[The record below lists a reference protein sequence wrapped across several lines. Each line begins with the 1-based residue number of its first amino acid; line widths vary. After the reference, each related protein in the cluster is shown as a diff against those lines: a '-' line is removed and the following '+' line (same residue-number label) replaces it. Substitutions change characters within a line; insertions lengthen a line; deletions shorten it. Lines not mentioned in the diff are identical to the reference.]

1 MKTYNENIKLE
12 LQGYNNIKLENERIK
27 KEKED
32 LSNEITRLKENVKK
46 YY

>member
-1 MKTYNENIKLE
+1 LKTDNENIRLE

-32 LSNEITRLKENVKK
+32 LNKEINRLKENVK
-46 YY
+46 